1 MVLSIII
8 PIYNTEGYLRRCFDS
23 IVCNKTEEYE
33 AILVNDGSTD
43 NSRKICED
51 FVRQYPRRFRLFNK
65 QNGGLSSA
73 RNYGIRQKL
82 KGNYIL
88 FLDPDDYL
96 ETGFLDRICEKLAHK
111 GKAEV
116 YEFGY
121 VVHERDRKNRV
132 YQPPVCADE
141 STPMKGEEYL
151 KIAYTEKG
159 SYPWCTWKYIIDR
172 EFFEKTGLLFEEGR
186 NYEDALLVPRL
197 LLKCK
202 RICTIP
208 RVEYHYTAGRAGSIT
223 QTFSVQNELDRLYA
237 SYRGIRLFDRVK
249 DKKLKALAQD
259 GFSKTFYSVLPSL
272 ILEKDREKKRILRRE
287 IIKKKGMMKYSLS
300 WKPLILKWIVG
311 RFGIYVCG
319 WLVYVRRR
327 WKRAGAAVFMR
338 RGIWG
343 CR

>member
-223 QTFSVQNELDRLYA
+223 QTFSV
-237 SYRGIRLFDRVK
+237 
-249 DKKLKALAQD
+249 
-259 GFSKTFYSVLPSL
+259 
-272 ILEKDREKKRILRRE
+272 
-287 IIKKKGMMKYSLS
+287 
-300 WKPLILKWIVG
+300 
-311 RFGIYVCG
+311 
-319 WLVYVRRR
+319 
-327 WKRAGAAVFMR
+327 
-338 RGIWG
+338 
-343 CR
+343 

>member
-51 FVRQYPRRFRLFNK
+51 FVRQYPQQFRLFNK
-65 QNGGLSSA
+65 VNGGLSSA

-111 GKAEV
+111 GKAEM

-132 YQPPVCADE
+132 YQPLACADE
-141 STPMKGEEYL
+141 SAPMKGEEYL

-249 DKKLKALAQD
+249 DKELKALAQD

-287 IIKKKGMMKYSLS
+287 IITKKGMMKYSLS
-300 WKPLILKWIVG
+300 WKPLILKWIVQLF
-311 RFGIYVCG
+311 RIYICG

-327 WKRAGAAVFMR
+327 WKRAGAAVFLR